1 MSEWPGV
8 RGKQVVL
15 TGATNGIGLAAAEA
29 LAARGAKLAIVARS
43 EARAGAAIDRIRAAA
58 GGDAVVEAFQADLAS
73 QASVRR
79 LAADLLDRLPRI
91 DVLVNN
97 AGAVFTGLRV
107 TDDGIEMTWALN
119 HLAPFLLTNLL
130 LDRLKESAPARII
143 TTSSGAHANAR
154 VPFDELEGRRPPSA
168 GFSRYGESKL
178 ANILFT
184 TELARRLE
192 GTGVTANCFHPG
204 FVASGFGMGTGR
216 LMRIGISLV
225 RPFARSTRR
234 GAETL
239 VWLADSPDV
248 AGETGGYFMD
258 ERRVTPSAAARDA
271 DVARRLWEVSERQ
284 TQRSA
289 AAA

>member
-1 MSEWPGV
+1 MSEWTGV

-29 LAARGAKLAIVARS
+29 LAALGAKLAIVARS
-43 EARAGAAIDRIRAAA
+43 EARASAAMERIRAAA
-58 GGDAVVEAFQADLAS
+58 GGDAVVEAYQADLAS

-79 LAADLLDRLPRI
+79 LAADLLARLPRI

-97 AGAVFTGLRV
+97 AGAVFAGLQV
-107 TDDGIEMTWALN
+107 TDDGVEMTWALN

-130 LDRLKESAPARII
+130 LDRLKESTPARVI
-143 TTSSGAHANAR
+143 TTSSGAHVRAR
-154 VPFDELEGRRPPSA
+154 VPFDELEGRRPLSA
-168 GFSRYGESKL
+168 GFSRYRESKL
-178 ANILFT
+178 ANILLT

-204 FVASGFGMGTGR
+204 FVATGFGLSTGA
-216 LMRIGISLV
+216 LMRVGITLV
-225 RPFARSTRR
+225 RPFARSPQR

-248 AGETGGYFMD
+248 SSESGGYFVD
-258 ERRVTPSAAARDA
+258 RRRATPSASARDA
-271 DVARRLWEVSERQ
+271 EAAGRLWEVSERQ
-284 TQRSA
+284 TQKSA
-289 AAA
+289 APA